1 MMEAVLMTAN
11 SAGSIREERAVAM
24 VFAGE
29 GAGEG
34 LYAVRIPEEIDVRAI
49 RGRLGLTQQEFA
61 ISFGFSVNTVRHW
74 EQGRRAPEG
83 PARAYL
89 LVIDREPQAVQKA
102 LRIA

>member
-1 MMEAVLMTAN
+1 MTAS
-11 SAGSIREERAVAM
+11 SAGSIREERAVAF
-24 VFAGE
+24 VGE
-29 GAGEG
+29 GVEEG

-49 RGRLGLTQQEFA
+49 RVRLGLTQQEFA

-89 LVIDREPQAVQKA
+89 LVIDREPEAVRKA
-102 LRIA
+102 LRIL